1 MNAAET
7 AAAWL
12 EVQRQAWQHHP
23 EEEKCAPIT
32 HGACLEKRHMWQPF
46 QAPKMLQE
54 LDELIEAAMSKEKST
69 DNPVPELMIM
79 QHRAMILEMKEKKEN
94 LLEMW
99 TGAKMNLIWKAVS
112 VCNMDVSCRMPKAPP
127 GVYAACWYLKFS
139 AGESLISKI

>member
-1 MNAAET
+1 
-7 AAAWL
+7 
-12 EVQRQAWQHHP
+12 
-23 EEEKCAPIT
+23 
-32 HGACLEKRHMWQPF
+32 MWQPF
-46 QAPKMLQE
+46 QASKMLQE